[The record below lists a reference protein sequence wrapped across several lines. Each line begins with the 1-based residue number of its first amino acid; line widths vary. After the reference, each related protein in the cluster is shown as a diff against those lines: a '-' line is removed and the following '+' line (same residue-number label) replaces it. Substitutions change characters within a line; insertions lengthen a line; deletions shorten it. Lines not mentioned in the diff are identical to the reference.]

1 MAWSVIRRLK
11 SARFKR
17 IVLIA
22 PSHRAW
28 IENRLVAPEA
38 DSVSTPLGAIPIDKD
53 WLYALSLR
61 APVARNDKVHL
72 AEHSTQIEY
81 PLLQLALPDGFS
93 IVPLIIGS
101 LGSDQMGM
109 CERALC
115 NLIAD
120 CIVLDCGVCGED
132 CATKWK

>member
-1 MAWSVIRRLK
+1 MNDYSL
-11 SARFKR
+11 FR
-17 IVLIA
+17 IVYSVHHI
-22 PSHRAW
+22 
-28 IENRLVAPEA
+28 VAAVTFSECTCWTIYDA
-38 DSVSTPLGAIPIDKD
+38 LAIDKD